1 MHAMATELRK
11 VGATVETGRDYII
24 IDPPEKIEAVEI
36 DTYGD
41 HRVAMSF
48 SLAALG
54 NSPVQI
60 NDPDC
65 TRKTFPD
72 FFAAL
77 DSVSIH

>member
-11 VGATVETGRDYII
+11 LGARVETGDDYIV
-24 IDPPEKIEAVEI
+24 IDPPKELNAVDI

-54 NSPVQI
+54 NKPIQI

-72 FFAAL
+72 FFDVLA
-77 DSVSIH
+77 SISNH